1 MRGAATPRWLCPWCT
16 RARARA
22 CRRQQAECLDAGPLE
37 TAEWCFLGKEGDV
50 AVGYVYKVCS

>member
-1 MRGAATPRWLCPWCT
+1 MCGVATPHWLCPWCMW
-16 RARARA
+16 ALARA

-50 AVGYVYKVCS
+50 AVGCVYKVCS